1 MSKGKSSKASRE
13 RRPDGAGR
21 SGKSA
26 KADRPTASPSTEVAA
41 AERSSVPVGGYVL
54 RDEPVELNV
63 GRPRQKVTVRNTG
76 DRPIQVGSHFHFMEV
91 NRALAFDR
99 EATFGWRLDIAAGTA
114 VRFEPGD
121 EKEVTLVPFGGK
133 QRVHGFNG
141 FVDGWGPTHASYR
154 PRLARAVALAKEYGF
169 ETG

>member
-1 MSKGKSSKASRE
+1 MSKTSKTSKTSKADKVRE
-13 RRPDGAGR
+13 T
-21 SGKSA
+21 GKADKTSPSA
-26 KADRPTASPSTEVAA
+26 KTRKPAARATAA
-41 AERSSVPVGGYVL
+41 SSIPVGGYVL
-54 RDEPVELNV
+54 RDEPVELNP
-63 GRPRQKVTVRNTG
+63 GRPRRKVTVRNTG
-76 DRPIQVGSHFHFMEV
+76 DRPVQVGSHFHFMEV

-99 EATFGWRLDIAAGTA
+99 EATFGWRLDIPAGTA

-133 QRVHGFNG
+133 QRVHGFQG
-141 FVDGWGPTHASYR
+141 FVDGWGPTHATYR

>member
-1 MSKGKSSKASRE
+1 MSKSSKA
-13 RRPDGAGR
+13 
-21 SGKSA
+21 GKAEKPSKPA
-26 KADRPTASPSTEVAA
+26 KAAKPAKTVKTGKDSPPTH
-41 AERSSVPVGGYVL
+41 SVPVGGYVL
-54 RDEPVELNV
+54 RDEPVELNA

-141 FVDGWGPTHASYR
+141 FVDGWGPTHATYR

-169 ETG
+169 ETD